1 MQWKFKAKVYWYFYY
16 VVSFDDKHVCHER
29 AYGHVSNYKK
39 VSTEKFFNAQFQSY
53 LIKAWC
59 WYCLLLKIWSIR
71 RRFFQTE
78 VLILDSVV
86 LGNASRLKDSL
97 KATKYFGSMVDWKDS
112 IVTSLE
118 KFNAGKEARLKGEEA
133 RNDVSN

>member
-1 MQWKFKAKVYWYFYY
+1 M
-16 VVSFDDKHVCHER
+16 VSFDDKHVCHER

-39 VSTEKFFNAQFQSY
+39 VSTDKFFLMRNSNLTLSRHDVDIVY
-53 LIKAWC
+53 YIDLIN
-59 WYCLLLKIWSIR
+59 SSTV
-71 RRFFQTE
+71 FETE

-86 LGNASRLKDSL
+86 LGNASRLKGSL
-97 KATKYFGSMVDWKDS
+97 KATKYFGSMVEWKDS
-112 IVTSLE
+112 IVRSLE